1 MNRIDTNDL
10 TIPDEIQQ
18 NWQNTLNILA
28 EITQVPS
35 ALIMRMHKDEIEVY
49 SRSSSENNPYKV
61 GDTEAVPQGLYCET
75 VISSQKELLV
85 PNALE
90 DEDWKN
96 NPDIALGMISYLGV
110 PVNWPDGSPFGTMC
124 ILDNKTNH
132 YSNTYRAL
140 LETFK
145 NSIESQLTI
154 IYQQSKLLRLNK
166 ELRKRVKNRTRDLAN
181 LSYSLSQEIDKR
193 KAAEQEIDYQKK
205 HDVTTGLYN
214 FESFKKKI
222 EKKLTNLSKDSVL
235 YLIQIGF
242 TNGRRL
248 QARYGEQAL
257 SDLIVAYRERVGT
270 IGGIESFSG
279 RIGTAD
285 LGIAI
290 EVAKSNSF
298 IEAFCS
304 RLAELSH
311 SEFMLDNEKVHLHA
325 FLGVSSSET
334 SDTAMGLTKHAREA
348 MLSCK
353 ESGQKYMFFSKQQ
366 VRDENHASQLES
378 YLLQAVRNDD
388 LTLYFQP
395 KVELKTGRWIGAE
408 ALLRWNHPKLGVISN
423 ESLIQMAE
431 QNGLI
436 FEVGS
441 FVLRAAIEQASEW
454 YNYTKDFKIAVNVS
468 AVQLKNKDFIDQVRH
483 LLSTY
488 QLPTSCLEIEITENC
503 LIYNEVLANQT
514 LIQLREL
521 GVTLSLDDFGTGCA
535 SFSYLKKYPFSIIK
549 IDKSFT
555 QNIANEENDKEI
567 MRSMIRVAKKMD
579 LKVMVEG
586 IEDLDQELFV
596 INEGCDYAQGYLY
609 GKPMDC
615 QQFSDVFTQQAQ
627 HSVQLT
633 PEPSHKH

>member
-1 MNRIDTNDL
+1 MNRIDTDVL
-10 TIPDEIQQ
+10 TIPEEIQR

-28 EITQVPS
+28 EVTAVPC
-35 ALIMRMHKDEIEVY
+35 ALIMRLHKDKIEVFT
-49 SRSSSENNPYKV
+49 SSSTDGNPYSH
-61 GDTEAVPQGLYCET
+61 GDTETIPNGLYCET
-75 VISSQKELLV
+75 VIETQQELLI

-90 DEDWKN
+90 DENWNN
-96 NPDIALGMISYLGV
+96 NPDIKLGMISYLGL

-132 YSNTYRAL
+132 YNPTYRAL

-181 LSYSLSQEIDKR
+181 LNYSLSQEIDKR
-193 KAAEQEIDYQKK
+193 KAAEQEVEYQKK
-205 HDVTTGLYN
+205 HDITTGLFN
-214 FESFKKKI
+214 FESFKQKI
-222 EKKLTNLSKDSVL
+222 NEKLTTMADDSTL
-235 YLIQIGF
+235 YLVQVGF
-242 TNGRRL
+242 TNGRRI

-257 SDLIVAYRERVGT
+257 SDLIVAYRERVGN
-270 IGGIESFSG
+270 IDAIDSFTG
-279 RIGTAD
+279 RIGVAD
-285 LGIAI
+285 LGIAL
-290 EVAKSNSF
+290 EVNSSQSF
-298 IEAFCS
+298 IEAFCA
-304 RLAELSH
+304 RLSGLSH
-311 SEFMLDNEKVHLHA
+311 SEFMLDDERIHLHA
-325 FLGVSSSET
+325 FLGVASSHTSSSAI
-334 SDTAMGLTKHAREA
+334 SITKHAREA

-353 ESGQKYMFFSKQQ
+353 ESGQKFMLFSKQS
-366 VRDENHASQLES
+366 VRDENDASQLES

-388 LTLYFQP
+388 LSLYFQP

-408 ALLRWNHPKLGVISN
+408 ALIRWNHPKLGMISN

-454 YNYTKDFKIAVNVS
+454 YEHTHDFKIAVNVS
-468 AVQLKNKDFIDQVRH
+468 AVQLKNKNFIEQVQH

-503 LIYNEVLANQT
+503 LIYNEILANQT
-514 LIQLREL
+514 LIQLRNL

-555 QNIANEENDKEI
+555 QNIAHEENDKEI
-567 MRSMIRVAKKMD
+567 MRSMIKVAKKMN
-579 LKVMVEG
+579 LEVMVEG
-586 IEDLDQELFV
+586 IEDLDQEMFV
-596 INEGCDYAQGYLY
+596 IAEGCDYAQGYLY

-615 QQFSDVFTQQAQ
+615 QQFSEVFLQQAKHLIQ
-627 HSVQLT
+627 SEAAT
-633 PEPSHKH
+633 SHRH